1 MSVNLNINHIKI
13 DIFDAWQCL
22 MYRKVRTILSAL
34 GIAIGTIALVSMIA
48 IGDGAKKEALRQIL
62 SMGITTVRVEN
73 KVAELANSE
82 VYSMNQATGLT
93 LNDINRLKVVF
104 NHADI
109 GAFIKIEAVPIV
121 IGDKTT
127 LVDIIYANIDWI
139 KAESLSTDNGRLLNA
154 VDNHDKSAFCNLGA
168 NVFLNNRKFNVG
180 DSIHWKNEGC
190 SVIGKLSKKEKLL
203 TEGTALSAIDFNN
216 SVILPISLLSS
227 SLTQLSGITLH
238 FQSSQLSQLE
248 IIGEKVSD
256 LLQMT
261 HRGIID
267 FNVVIP
273 AQLLEKSKKEQEVFT
288 LIMSA
293 IAGLS
298 LLVGGI
304 GIMNVMLAHVA
315 EQTREI
321 GLRIAVGAT
330 KDRIITLFL
339 AYSLLITVVGS
350 LSGVVGGVILA
361 LLIEVFVSWP
371 VEISLYT
378 IIIGPLFSIIVGIL
392 FGIHPAIQATKITP
406 NYALRVM

>member
-1 MSVNLNINHIKI
+1 MNVNFIKI
-13 DIFDAWQCL
+13 DIKDAWQCL

-73 KVAELANSE
+73 KLIELGKSDA
-82 VYSMNQATGLT
+82 YSVNQAIGLT
-93 LNDINRLKVVF
+93 LNDVDRLKIVF
-104 NHADI
+104 KDAGI
-109 GAFIKIEAVPIV
+109 GAFVKIEAVPIV
-121 IGDKTT
+121 ISDTPK
-127 LVDIIYANIDWI
+127 LVDIIYVNIDWI
-139 KAESLSTDNGRLLNA
+139 EAESLSTAKGRLIND
-154 VDNHDKSAFCNLGA
+154 VDNQNKSSFCNIGA
-168 NVFLNNRKFNVG
+168 NISSNNRQFNLG
-180 DSIHWKNEGC
+180 DSIRWGDERC
-190 SVIGKLSKKEKLL
+190 SVVGKLTKKEKLL
-203 TEGTALSAIDFNN
+203 TEGTTLSAIDFNN
-216 SVILPISLLSS
+216 SVILPISLLSNR
-227 SLTQLSGITLH
+227 LTQLSGITLH
-238 FQSSQLSQLE
+238 FQSEHLSQLE
-248 IIGEKVSD
+248 KISAMVTD
-256 LLQMT
+256 LLKMAHQ
-261 HRGIID
+261 GILD
-267 FNVVIP
+267 FDVVVP
-273 AQLLEKSKKEQEVFT
+273 AQLLEKSKQEQEVFT

-330 KDRIITLFL
+330 NDRIVMLFL

-350 LSGVVGGVILA
+350 LSGVIGGIILA

-378 IIIGPLFSIIVGIL
+378 IIVGPIFSIVVGIL

>member
-1 MSVNLNINHIKI
+1 
-13 DIFDAWQCL
+13 

-62 SMGITTVRVEN
+62 SMGITTIRIEN
-73 KVAELANSE
+73 KLIELTKSDT
-82 VYSMNQATGLT
+82 YSINQAIGLT
-93 LNDINRLKVVF
+93 LNDIDRLKIVF
-104 NHADI
+104 NNAEI
-109 GAFIKIEAVPIV
+109 GAFVKVESIPVV
-121 IGDKTT
+121 VGDTT
-127 LVDIIYANIDWI
+127 QLVDIIYANIDWTE
-139 KAESLSTDNGRLLNA
+139 AESLVAAEGRLIND
-154 VDNHDKSAFCNLGA
+154 VDNHNKSSFCNIGA
-168 NVFLNNRKFNVG
+168 NVISNNYQFNLG
-180 DSIHWKNEGC
+180 DSIRWEYHSC
-190 SVIGKLSKKEKLL
+190 SVIGKLTKKEKLL
-203 TEGTALSAIDFNN
+203 TEGTTLSAIDFNN
-216 SVILPISLLSS
+216 SVVLPISLLSNKLS
-227 SLTQLSGITLH
+227 QLSGITLH
-238 FQSSQLSQLE
+238 FQSEQLSQLE
-248 IIGEKVSD
+248 KISAKVSN
-256 LLQMT
+256 LLQMA
-261 HRGIID
+261 HQGILD
-267 FNVVIP
+267 FDVVVP
-273 AQLLEKSKKEQEVFT
+273 AQLLEKSKQEQEVFT

-330 KDRIITLFL
+330 NDRIVMLFL

-350 LSGVVGGVILA
+350 LSGVIGGVILA
-361 LLIEVFVSWP
+361 LLIEIFVNWP

-378 IIIGPLFSIIVGIL
+378 IIIGPIFSIIVGIL

>member
-1 MSVNLNINHIKI
+1 MNFNFIKI
-13 DIFDAWQCL
+13 DIHDAWQCL

-73 KVAELANSE
+73 KFNELTKSNA
-82 VYSMNQATGLT
+82 YSVNQAIGLT
-93 LNDINRLKVVF
+93 LNDIDSLKVVF
-104 NHADI
+104 KNADI

-121 IGDKTT
+121 VGTT
-127 LVDIIYANIDWI
+127 TKVVDIIYANIDWTE
-139 KAESLSTDNGRLLNA
+139 AESLYTINGRLIND
-154 VDNHDKSAFCNLGA
+154 VDSQDKSAFCNIGA
-168 NVFLNNRKFNVG
+168 NISSNISSNNRQFSLN
-180 DSIHWKNEGC
+180 DSIHWKNESC

-203 TEGTALSAIDFNN
+203 TEGTTLSAIDFNN
-216 SVILPISLLSS
+216 SVILPISLLSN

-238 FQSSQLSQLE
+238 FQSGQLSQLE
-248 IIGEKVSD
+248 RIGAKVSD
-256 LLQMT
+256 LLQMA
-261 HRGIID
+261 HQGIID
-267 FNVVIP
+267 FDVVVP

-330 KDRIITLFL
+330 NDRIVTLFL

-361 LLIEVFVSWP
+361 LLIEIFVSWP

-378 IIIGPLFSIIVGIL
+378 IIIGPIFSIIVGIL

>member
-1 MSVNLNINHIKI
+1 MNVNFIKI
-13 DIFDAWQCL
+13 DILDAWQCL

-73 KVAELANSE
+73 KLLELTKSDA
-82 VYSMNQATGLT
+82 YSVNQAIGLT
-93 LNDINRLKVVF
+93 LNDIARLKIVF
-104 NHADI
+104 KNADI
-109 GAFIKIEAVPIV
+109 GAFIKAEAVPIV
-121 IGDKTT
+121 VGDTT
-127 LVDIIYANIDWI
+127 KLVDIIYANIDWI
-139 KAESLSTDNGRLLNA
+139 EAESLSTIRGRLIND
-154 VDNHDKSAFCNLGA
+154 VDNQNKSSFCNIGA
-168 NVFLNNRKFNVG
+168 NISLNNRKFNLH
-180 DSIHWKNEGC
+180 DSIRWKNGSC

-203 TEGTALSAIDFNN
+203 TEGTTLSAIDFNN
-216 SVILPISLLSS
+216 SVILPISLLSNKLS
-227 SLTQLSGITLH
+227 QLSGITLH
-238 FQSSQLSQLE
+238 FQSKQLSQLE
-248 IIGEKVSD
+248 RISAKVSN
-256 LLQMT
+256 LLQMA
-261 HRGIID
+261 HQGILD
-267 FNVVIP
+267 FDVVVP

-330 KDRIITLFL
+330 NDRIITLFL

-350 LSGVVGGVILA
+350 LSGVIGGVILA

-378 IIIGPLFSIIVGIL
+378 IIIGPIFSIVVGIL